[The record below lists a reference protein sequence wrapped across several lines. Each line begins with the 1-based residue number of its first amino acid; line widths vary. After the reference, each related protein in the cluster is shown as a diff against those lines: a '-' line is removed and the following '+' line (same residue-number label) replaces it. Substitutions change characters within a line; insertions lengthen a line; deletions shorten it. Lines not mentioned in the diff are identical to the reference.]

1 MGNLTAIIAADTT
14 GFKKSVEDAKKIL
27 EQFTK
32 AEDSAINQI
41 KEASNVSDSQVAAF
55 NRVTKTLS
63 KVSSGAMSTAQAEK
77 ALSAQ
82 VKELKIQ
89 YANLSEAAKQS
100 DFGKAIKKSCEDA
113 EKYLGQ
119 VRTQLEAVKDK
130 TEETTTTNTKFGNVL
145 GNLKGVLGTVGVALG
160 AATTAQVAFEKA
172 INSNQTTADGFASTM
187 EAAKTSVNQFFYA
200 ITTGDFSVFNNGLNN
215 LISRAREAAAA
226 IDQLG
231 NTLMS
236 YNVINAKAQSK
247 ITAAKA
253 ILYDPDATEE
263 EKKKAEADI
272 RAAYK
277 EIEESSK
284 IVVGDFEKAIIT
296 EVEKMSNISLGKEG
310 AIDIIDKWLE
320 MDATKGREEA
330 KRVVKEQYAERDKAL
345 KDLERRY
352 TKWQPNALGQ
362 ATPTLVIDDNYN
374 KELAEINEKYKDAVV
389 ANTLIEKYQDD
400 QLDNLGKQRIAM
412 IQYAD
417 AAAEYA
423 IQAGRVNKA
432 LNGGSNGGSGGNK
445 SNTNQRVPL
454 DLSLEPINIGRTEKQ
469 IKDEIK
475 TLQQKIENT
484 PDGVLRI
491 ALIAQKQ
498 DLEKELKDFG
508 KNPIQ
513 IDIET
518 KANNIDLSGVKG
530 ADTSNITNNP
540 IYVDGSDAVA
550 ELGNINDAAQ
560 SLYSTFKSFEDFEDM
575 DFGEQFFTITDAI
588 FSTIDAISRFGD
600 SFTQLIDLI
609 NTFKSISQA
618 TTQQKIAL
626 NQQEASSNMQ
636 VAATEQTKAFSGAAA
651 SGAKLP
657 FPANLAAIAASIAAV
672 VAALSMIGRFENGGI
687 VQGSRTIGDMNIA
700 RVNSGEM
707 ILNGSQQKNLFNLLD
722 GGMANSGSQSG
733 EVHFK
738 IQGKDLVGVLSN
750 YNTKVKKVL

>member
-1 MGNLTAIIAADTT
+1 MGNLSAIISADTT
-14 GFKKSVEDAKKIL
+14 GFKKSVEEAKRIL
-27 EQFTK
+27 EQFSK
-32 AEDSAINQI
+32 AEDEAVKQI

-55 NRVTKTLS
+55 NRVSKTLS

-82 VKELKIQ
+82 VKELRIQ
-89 YANLSEAAKQS
+89 YANLSDTAKQS
-100 DFGKAIKKSCEDA
+100 EFGKAIQRSCEDA
-113 EKYLGQ
+113 NKYLNQ
-119 VRTQLEAVKDK
+119 LRQQLEAVKDK
-130 TEETTTTNTKFGNVL
+130 TEETTNTNTSFGNVL

-160 AATTAQVAFEKA
+160 AATTAQAAFEKA
-172 INSNQTTADGFASTM
+172 INSNQTTADRFAGVM

-263 EKKKAEADI
+263 QKKKAEADLK
-272 RAAYK
+272 AAYK

-284 IVVGDFEKAIIT
+284 IVVGDFANRITKA
-296 EVEKMSNISLGKEG
+296 VEAEANISLGDD
-310 AIDIIDKWLE
+310 AMPLIDKWLE

-330 KRVVKEQYAERDKAL
+330 KRIADEQYKAYEEEQKKL
-345 KDLERRY
+345 KDKY
-352 TKWQPNALGQ
+352 TSIRSVGGG
-362 ATPTLVIDDNYN
+362 ATVTYVSPEYN
-374 KELAEINEKYKDAVV
+374 KELEKLNDKYKDAIVYN
-389 ANTLIEKYQDD
+389 ALLKKYQDD

-412 IQYAD
+412 IQYSD

-423 IQAGRVNKA
+423 IQAGRASNA
-432 LNGGSNGGSGGNK
+432 LNGGSHGGSGGNK

-454 DLSLEPINIGRTEKQ
+454 DLSLEPISIGRTEKQ

-491 ALIAQKQ
+491 ALIAQRE

-508 KNPIQ
+508 KDPIKVK
-513 IDIET
+513 IELE
-518 KANNIDLSGVKG
+518 ASNMDLSGVQK
-530 ADTSNITNNP
+530 AESNATENP
-540 IYVDGSDAVA
+540 IYVNGGDAVK
-550 ELGNINDAAQ
+550 EISNINDSAK

-575 DFGEQFFTITDAI
+575 DFGEKFFTFTDAI
-588 FSTIDAISRFGD
+588 FSTINAINSFVSGIQSLMEVMHTLSAISTAA
-600 SFTQLIDLI
+600 SQKKIQENQTETTS
-609 NTFKSISQA
+609 NIS
-618 TTQQKIAL
+618 K
-626 NQQEASSNMQ
+626 M
-636 VAATEQTKAFSGAAA
+636 ATEQGLAISEATE

-657 FPANLAAIAASIAAV
+657 FPYNLAAIAAGVAAV
-672 VAALSMIGRFENGGI
+672 LGAIAVIGSFAEGGI
-687 VQGSRTIGDMNIA
+687 VKGSNTIGDMNLA

-707 ILNGSQQKNLFNLLD
+707 ILNGSQQAHLFNMLNQ
-722 GGMANSGSQSG
+722 GNTSESTTSG

-750 YNTKVKKVL
+750 YNKKVGKVL

>member
-1 MGNLTAIIAADTT
+1 MGNLSAIISADTT
-14 GFKKSVEDAKKIL
+14 GFKKSVEEAKRIL
-27 EQFTK
+27 EQFSK
-32 AEDSAINQI
+32 AEDEAVKQI

-55 NRVTKTLS
+55 NRVSKTLS

-82 VKELKIQ
+82 VKELRIQ
-89 YANLSEAAKQS
+89 YANLSDTAKNS
-100 DFGKAIKKSCEDA
+100 EFGKAIQRSCEDA
-113 EKYLGQ
+113 NKYLNQ
-119 VRTQLEAVKDK
+119 LRQQLEAVKDK
-130 TEETTTTNTKFGNVL
+130 TEETTNTNTSFGNVL

-160 AATTAQVAFEKA
+160 AATTAQAAFEKA
-172 INSNQTTADGFASTM
+172 INSNQTTADGFAGVM

-263 EKKKAEADI
+263 QKKQAEADLK
-272 RAAYK
+272 AAYK

-284 IVVGDFEKAIIT
+284 IVVGDFANRITKA
-296 EVEKMSNISLGKEG
+296 VEAEANISLGDD
-310 AIDIIDKWLE
+310 AMPLIDKWLE

-330 KRVVKEQYAERDKAL
+330 KRIADEQYKAYEEEQKKL
-345 KDLERRY
+345 KDKY
-352 TKWQPNALGQ
+352 TSIRSVGGG
-362 ATPTLVIDDNYN
+362 ATVTYVSPEYN
-374 KELAEINEKYKDAVV
+374 KELEKLNDKYKDAIVYN
-389 ANTLIEKYQDD
+389 ALLKKYQDD

-412 IQYAD
+412 IQYSD

-423 IQAGRVNKA
+423 IQAGRASNA
-432 LNGGSNGGSGGNK
+432 LNGGSHGGSGGNK

-454 DLSLEPINIGRTEKQ
+454 DLSLEPISIGRTEKQ

-491 ALIAQKQ
+491 ALIAQRE

-508 KNPIQ
+508 KDPIKVK
-513 IDIET
+513 IELE
-518 KANNIDLSGVKG
+518 ASNMDLSGVQK
-530 ADTSNITNNP
+530 AESNATENP
-540 IYVDGSDAVA
+540 IYVNGGDAVK
-550 ELGNINDAAQ
+550 EISNINDSAK

-575 DFGEQFFTITDAI
+575 DFGEKFFTFTDAI
-588 FSTIDAISRFGD
+588 FSTINAINSFVSGIQSLMEVMHTLSAIS
-600 SFTQLIDLI
+600 TAA
-609 NTFKSISQA
+609 SQK
-618 TTQQKIAL
+618 KIQEN
-626 NQQEASSNMQ
+626 NQESSSNISKM
-636 VAATEQTKAFSGAAA
+636 ATEQGLAISEATE

-657 FPANLAAIAASIAAV
+657 FPYNLAAIAAGVAAV
-672 VAALSMIGRFENGGI
+672 LGAIAVIGSFAEGGI
-687 VQGSRTIGDMNIA
+687 IKGSNTIGDMNLA

-707 ILNGSQQKNLFNLLD
+707 ILNGSQQ
-722 GGMANSGSQSG
+722 
-733 EVHFK
+733 
-738 IQGKDLVGVLSN
+738 VGVLSN
-750 YNTKVKKVL
+750 YNKKVGKVL

>member
-100 DFGKAIKKSCEDA
+100 DFGKTIKKSCEDA

-160 AATTAQVAFEKA
+160 AATTAQAAFEKA

-263 EKKKAEADI
+263 EKKKAEADLK
-272 RAAYK
+272 AAYK
-277 EIEESSK
+277 EVQESAK
-284 IVVGDFEKAIIT
+284 VAVGDYERAITT
-296 EVEKMSNISLGKEG
+296 EVEKMGNLSLGDG

-330 KRVVKEQYAERDKAL
+330 KRIADEQYKAYRKAVSDAQKKYTSVEGGSYDEGEVSFDK
-345 KDLERRY
+345 KGFE
-352 TKWQPNALGQ
+352 Q
-362 ATPTLVIDDNYN
+362 
-374 KELAEINEKYKDAVV
+374 ELRQINEQYKDAIVY
-389 ANTLIEKYQDD
+389 NTLINKYSDE
-400 QLDNLGKQRIAM
+400 QLNTLGQQRIAM
-412 IQYAD
+412 INTAD

-423 IQAGRVNKA
+423 IQMGRVDKA
-432 LNGGSNGGSGGNK
+432 MNGGSHGGNK
-445 SNTNQRVPL
+445 TTTNTTTEKV
-454 DLSLEPINIGRTEKQ
+454 SFEVEPINIGRTEKQ

-475 TLQQKIENT
+475 ALQEKIENT
-484 PDGVLRI
+484 PDSVIRI
-491 ALIAQKQ
+491 ALIAQKE

-518 KANNIDLSGVKG
+518 KANNLDLSGVKK

-560 SLYSTFKSFEDFEDM
+560 SLYSTFKSFEDFEEM

-672 VAALSMIGRFENGGI
+672 VAALSMIGKFADGGI

>member
-1 MGNLTAIIAADTT
+1 MGNLSAIISADTT
-14 GFKKSVEDAKKIL
+14 GFKKSVEEAKRIL
-27 EQFTK
+27 EQFSK
-32 AEDSAINQI
+32 AEDEAVKQI

-55 NRVTKTLS
+55 NRVSKTLS

-82 VKELKIQ
+82 VKELRIQ
-89 YANLSEAAKQS
+89 YANLSDTAKNS
-100 DFGKAIKKSCEDA
+100 EFGKAIQRSCEDA
-113 EKYLGQ
+113 NKYLNQ
-119 VRTQLEAVKDK
+119 LRQQLEAVKDK
-130 TEETTTTNTKFGNVL
+130 TEETTNTNTSFGNVL

-160 AATTAQVAFEKA
+160 AATTAQAAFEKA
-172 INSNQTTADGFASTM
+172 INSNQTTADGFAGVM

-263 EKKKAEADI
+263 EKKKAEADLK
-272 RAAYK
+272 AAYK

-284 IVVGDFEKAIIT
+284 IVVGDFANRITKA
-296 EVEKMSNISLGKEG
+296 VEAEANISLGDD
-310 AIDIIDKWLE
+310 AMPLIDKWLE

-330 KRVVKEQYAERDKAL
+330 KRIADEQYKAYEEEQKKL
-345 KDLERRY
+345 KDKY
-352 TKWQPNALGQ
+352 TSIRSVGGG
-362 ATPTLVIDDNYN
+362 ATVTYVSPEYN
-374 KELAEINEKYKDAVV
+374 KELEKLNDKYKDAIVYN
-389 ANTLIEKYQDD
+389 ALLKKYQDD

-412 IQYAD
+412 IQYSD

-423 IQAGRVNKA
+423 IQAGRASNA
-432 LNGGSNGGSGGNK
+432 LNGGSHGGSGGNK

-454 DLSLEPINIGRTEKQ
+454 DLSLEPISIGRTEKQ

-508 KNPIQ
+508 KDPIKVK
-513 IDIET
+513 IELE
-518 KANNIDLSGVKG
+518 ASNMDLSGVQE
-530 ADTSNITNNP
+530 AESNATENP
-540 IYVDGSDAVA
+540 IYVNGGDAVK
-550 ELGNINDAAQ
+550 EISNINDSAK

-575 DFGEQFFTITDAI
+575 DFGEKFFTFTDAI
-588 FSTIDAISRFGD
+588 FSTINAINSFVNGIQSLMEVMHTLSAIS
-600 SFTQLIDLI
+600 TAA
-609 NTFKSISQA
+609 SQK
-618 TTQQKIAL
+618 KIQEN
-626 NQQEASSNMQ
+626 NQESSSNISKM
-636 VAATEQTKAFSGAAA
+636 ATEQGLAISEATE

-657 FPANLAAIAASIAAV
+657 FPYNLAAIAAGVAAV
-672 VAALSMIGRFENGGI
+672 LGAIAVIGSFAEGGI
-687 VQGSRTIGDMNIA
+687 IKGSNTIGDMNLA

-707 ILNGSQQKNLFNLLD
+707 ILNGSQQAHLFNMLNQ
-722 GGMANSGSQSG
+722 GNTSESTTSG

-750 YNTKVKKVL
+750 YNKKVGKVL

>member
-1 MGNLTAIIAADTT
+1 MGNLSAIISADTT
-14 GFKKSVEDAKKIL
+14 GFKKSVEEAKRIL
-27 EQFTK
+27 EQFSK
-32 AEDSAINQI
+32 AEDEAVKQI

-55 NRVTKTLS
+55 NRVSKTLS

-82 VKELKIQ
+82 VKELRIQ
-89 YANLSEAAKQS
+89 YANLSDTAKNS
-100 DFGKAIKKSCEDA
+100 EFGKAIQRSCEDA
-113 EKYLGQ
+113 NKYLNQ
-119 VRTQLEAVKDK
+119 LRQQLEAVKDK
-130 TEETTTTNTKFGNVL
+130 TEETTNTNTSFGNVL

-160 AATTAQVAFEKA
+160 AATTAQAAFEKA
-172 INSNQTTADGFASTM
+172 INSNQTTADGFAGVM

-263 EKKKAEADI
+263 EKKKAEADLK
-272 RAAYK
+272 AAYK

-284 IVVGDFEKAIIT
+284 IVVGDFANRITKA
-296 EVEKMSNISLGKEG
+296 VEAEANISLGDD
-310 AIDIIDKWLE
+310 AMPLIDKWLE

-330 KRVVKEQYAERDKAL
+330 KRIADEQYKAYEEEQKKL
-345 KDLERRY
+345 KDKY
-352 TKWQPNALGQ
+352 TSIRSVGGG
-362 ATPTLVIDDNYN
+362 ATVTYVSPEYN
-374 KELAEINEKYKDAVV
+374 KELEKLNDKYKDAIVYN
-389 ANTLIEKYQDD
+389 ALLKKYQDD

-412 IQYAD
+412 IQYSD

-423 IQAGRVNKA
+423 IQAGRASNA
-432 LNGGSNGGSGGNK
+432 LNGGSHGGSGGNK

-454 DLSLEPINIGRTEKQ
+454 DLSLEPISIGRTEKQ

-508 KNPIQ
+508 KDPIKVK
-513 IDIET
+513 IELE
-518 KANNIDLSGVKG
+518 ASNMDLSGVQE
-530 ADTSNITNNP
+530 AESNATENP
-540 IYVDGSDAVA
+540 IYVNGGDAVK
-550 ELGNINDAAQ
+550 EISNINDSAK

-575 DFGEQFFTITDAI
+575 DFGEKFFTFTDAI
-588 FSTIDAISRFGD
+588 FSTINAINSFVNGIQSLMEVMHTLSAIS
-600 SFTQLIDLI
+600 TAA
-609 NTFKSISQA
+609 SQK
-618 TTQQKIAL
+618 KIQEN
-626 NQQEASSNMQ
+626 NQESSSNISKMASEQ
-636 VAATEQTKAFSGAAA
+636 GLAISEATE

-657 FPANLAAIAASIAAV
+657 FPYNLAAIAAGVAAV
-672 VAALSMIGRFENGGI
+672 LGAIAVIGSFAEGGI
-687 VQGSRTIGDMNIA
+687 IKGSNTIGDMNLA

-707 ILNGSQQKNLFNLLD
+707 ILNGSQQAHLFNMLNQ
-722 GGMANSGSQSG
+722 GNTSESTTSG

-750 YNTKVKKVL
+750 YNKKVGKVL

>member
-100 DFGKAIKKSCEDA
+100 DFGKTIKKSCEDA

-119 VRTQLEAVKDK
+119 VRTQLEAVKDESSDTNSKLDSSSTSFDKLTGFVSKYAVQLGLVSGALKVAKDAFLSTETGADNWGKAVAGADAAYKVFLTSLNNGNWSNFFRNLNDAIGGAMELYDKLDRLGSIK
-130 TEETTTTNTKFGNVL
+130 TNNQAAIAIIEKQLSELRLQKQQGKNVDEEIKRAEARLLALRNQEIQAGQEAGRDQIIQAIKKQNGNISDSVAGKFADMIIKNGQTAIDVVDKKLAELEEKATVETVVNVTSSAGVTQSYTKTKIAVDKLSDSERALYNTLKAVHDAEGDMAAGLATYTNAVNTAKQANEATFKYNKWGNNGGTNTTNT
-145 GNLKGVLGTVGVALG
+145 
-160 AATTAQVAFEKA
+160 TTEKVSFE
-172 INSNQTTADGFASTM
+172 
-187 EAAKTSVNQFFYA
+187 V
-200 ITTGDFSVFNNGLNN
+200 
-215 LISRAREAAAA
+215 
-226 IDQLG
+226 
-231 NTLMS
+231 
-236 YNVINAKAQSK
+236 
-247 ITAAKA
+247 
-253 ILYDPDATEE
+253 
-263 EKKKAEADI
+263 
-272 RAAYK
+272 
-277 EIEESSK
+277 
-284 IVVGDFEKAIIT
+284 
-296 EVEKMSNISLGKEG
+296 
-310 AIDIIDKWLE
+310 
-320 MDATKGREEA
+320 
-330 KRVVKEQYAERDKAL
+330 
-345 KDLERRY
+345 
-352 TKWQPNALGQ
+352 
-362 ATPTLVIDDNYN
+362 
-374 KELAEINEKYKDAVV
+374 
-389 ANTLIEKYQDD
+389 
-400 QLDNLGKQRIAM
+400 
-412 IQYAD
+412 
-417 AAAEYA
+417 
-423 IQAGRVNKA
+423 
-432 LNGGSNGGSGGNK
+432 
-445 SNTNQRVPL
+445 
-454 DLSLEPINIGRTEKQ
+454 EPINIGRTEKQ

-475 TLQQKIENT
+475 ALQEKIENT
-484 PDGVLRI
+484 PDSVIRI
-491 ALIAQKQ
+491 ALIAQKE

-513 IDIET
+513 IEIET
-518 KANNIDLSGVKG
+518 KANNLDLSGVKK

-560 SLYSTFKSFEDFEDM
+560 SLYSTFKSFEDFEEM
-575 DFGEQFFTITDAI
+575 DFGEQFFTISDAI

-609 NTFKSISQA
+609 NTFKTISQA

-636 VAATEQTKAFSGAAA
+636 VAATEQAKAFSGAAA

-672 VAALSMIGRFENGGI
+672 VAALSMIGKFADGGI

>member
-1 MGNLTAIIAADTT
+1 MGNLSAIISADTT
-14 GFKKSVEDAKKIL
+14 GFKKSVEEAKRIL
-27 EQFTK
+27 EQFSK
-32 AEDSAINQI
+32 AEDEAVKQI

-55 NRVTKTLS
+55 NRVSKTLS

-82 VKELKIQ
+82 VKELRIQ
-89 YANLSEAAKQS
+89 YANLSDTAKNS
-100 DFGKAIKKSCEDA
+100 DFGKAIQRSCEDA
-113 EKYLGQ
+113 TKYLNQ
-119 VRTQLEAVKDK
+119 LRQQLEAVKDK
-130 TEETTTTNTKFGNVL
+130 TEETTNTNTSFGNVL

-160 AATTAQVAFEKA
+160 AATTAQAAFEKA
-172 INSNQTTADGFASTM
+172 INSNQTTADRFAGVM

-263 EKKKAEADI
+263 QKKKAEADLK
-272 RAAYK
+272 AAYK

-284 IVVGDFEKAIIT
+284 IVVGDFANRITKA
-296 EVEKMSNISLGKEG
+296 VEAEANISLGDD
-310 AIDIIDKWLE
+310 AMPLIDKWLE

-330 KRVVKEQYAERDKAL
+330 KRIADEQYKAYEEEQKKL
-345 KDLERRY
+345 KDKY
-352 TKWQPNALGQ
+352 TSIRSVGGG
-362 ATPTLVIDDNYN
+362 ATVTYVSPEYN
-374 KELAEINEKYKDAVV
+374 KELEKLNDKYKDAIVYN
-389 ANTLIEKYQDD
+389 ALLKKYQDD

-412 IQYAD
+412 IQYSD

-423 IQAGRVNKA
+423 IQAGRASNA
-432 LNGGSNGGSGGNK
+432 LNGGSHGGSGGNK

-454 DLSLEPINIGRTEKQ
+454 DLSLEPISIGRTEKQ

-491 ALIAQKQ
+491 ALIAQRE

-508 KNPIQ
+508 KDPIKVK
-513 IDIET
+513 IELE
-518 KANNIDLSGVKG
+518 ASNMDLSGVQK
-530 ADTSNITNNP
+530 AESNATENP
-540 IYVDGSDAVA
+540 IYVNGGDAVK
-550 ELGNINDAAQ
+550 EISNINDSAK

-575 DFGEQFFTITDAI
+575 DFGEKFFTFTDAI
-588 FSTIDAISRFGD
+588 FSTINAINSFVSGIQSLMEVMHTLSAISTAA
-600 SFTQLIDLI
+600 SQKKIQENQTETTS
-609 NTFKSISQA
+609 NIS
-618 TTQQKIAL
+618 KM
-626 NQQEASSNMQ
+626 ASEQGLAISE
-636 VAATEQTKAFSGAAA
+636 ATE

-657 FPANLAAIAASIAAV
+657 FPYNLAAIAAGVAAV
-672 VAALSMIGRFENGGI
+672 LGAIAVIGSFAEGGI
-687 VQGSRTIGDMNIA
+687 VKGSNTIGDMNLA

-707 ILNGSQQKNLFNLLD
+707 ILNGSQQAHLFNMLNQ
-722 GGMANSGSQSG
+722 GNTSESTTSG

-750 YNTKVKKVL
+750 YNKKVGKVL

>member
-100 DFGKAIKKSCEDA
+100 DFGKTIKKSCEDA

-160 AATTAQVAFEKA
+160 AATTAQAAFEKA
-172 INSNQTTADGFASTM
+172 INSNQTTADGFAGVM
-187 EAAKTSVNQFFYA
+187 DAAKTSVNQFFYS

-253 ILYDPDATEE
+253 ILYNPEATEE
-263 EKKKAEADI
+263 EKKKAEQDLK
-272 RAAYK
+272 AAYK
-277 EIEESSK
+277 EIQESAK
-284 IVVGDFEKAIIT
+284 VAVGDYEKAITT
-296 EVEKMSNISLGKEG
+296 EVEKMGNLSLDDG

-320 MDATKGREEA
+320 IDATKGRDEA
-330 KRVVKEQYAERDKAL
+330 KRIAEEQYKAYRKAVSDAQKKYTSVEGGSYDEGEVSFDK
-345 KDLERRY
+345 KGYE
-352 TKWQPNALGQ
+352 Q
-362 ATPTLVIDDNYN
+362 
-374 KELAEINEKYKDAVV
+374 ELRQINEQYKDAIVY
-389 ANTLIEKYQDD
+389 NTLINKYSDE
-400 QLDNLGKQRIAM
+400 QLNNLGQQRIAM
-412 IQYAD
+412 IKTAD

-432 LNGGSNGGSGGNK
+432 LNGGSNGGNK
-445 SNTNQRVPL
+445 TTTNTTTNKVRFEV
-454 DLSLEPINIGRTEKQ
+454 EPINIGRTEKQ

-475 TLQQKIENT
+475 ALQEKIENT
-484 PDGVLRI
+484 PDSVIRI
-491 ALIAQKQ
+491 ALIAQKE

-513 IDIET
+513 IEIET
-518 KANNIDLSGVKG
+518 KANNIDLSGVKK

-672 VAALSMIGRFENGGI
+672 VAALSMIGKFADGGI

>member
-100 DFGKAIKKSCEDA
+100 DFGKTIKKSCEDA

-160 AATTAQVAFEKA
+160 AATTAQAAFEKA

-263 EKKKAEADI
+263 EKKKAEADLK
-272 RAAYK
+272 AAYK
-277 EIEESSK
+277 EIQESAK
-284 IVVGDFEKAIIT
+284 VAVGDYERAITT
-296 EVEKMSNISLGKEG
+296 EVEKMGNLSLGDG

-330 KRVVKEQYAERDKAL
+330 KRIADEQYKAYRKAVSDAQKKYTSVEGGSYDEGEVSFDK
-345 KDLERRY
+345 KGFE
-352 TKWQPNALGQ
+352 
-362 ATPTLVIDDNYN
+362 
-374 KELAEINEKYKDAVV
+374 KELQQINEQYKDAIVY
-389 ANTLIEKYQDD
+389 NTLINKYSDE
-400 QLDNLGKQRIAM
+400 QLNTLGQQRIAM
-412 IQYAD
+412 INTAD

-432 LNGGSNGGSGGNK
+432 LNGGSNGGNK
-445 SNTNQRVPL
+445 TTTNTTTEKVGFEV
-454 DLSLEPINIGRTEKQ
+454 EPINIGRTEKQ

-475 TLQQKIENT
+475 ALQEKIENT
-484 PDGVLRI
+484 PDSVIRI
-491 ALIAQKQ
+491 ALIAQKE

-513 IDIET
+513 IEIET
-518 KANNIDLSGVKG
+518 KANNIDLSGVKK
-530 ADTSNITNNP
+530 ADTSNITTNP

-636 VAATEQTKAFSGAAA
+636 VAATEQAKAFSGAAA

-672 VAALSMIGRFENGGI
+672 VAALSMIGKFADGGI

>member
-1 MGNLTAIIAADTT
+1 MGNLSAIISADTT
-14 GFKKSVEDAKKIL
+14 GFKKSVEEAKRIL
-27 EQFTK
+27 EQFSK
-32 AEDSAINQI
+32 AEDEAVKQI

-55 NRVTKTLS
+55 NRVSKTLS

-82 VKELKIQ
+82 VKELRIQ
-89 YANLSEAAKQS
+89 YANLSDTAKQS
-100 DFGKAIKKSCEDA
+100 EFGKAIQRSCEDA
-113 EKYLGQ
+113 NKYLNQ
-119 VRTQLEAVKDK
+119 LRQQLEAVKDK
-130 TEETTTTNTKFGNVL
+130 TEETTNTNTSFGNVL

-160 AATTAQVAFEKA
+160 AATTAQAAFEKA
-172 INSNQTTADGFASTM
+172 INSNQTTADRFAGVM

-215 LISRAREAAAA
+215 LITRAREAAAA

-263 EKKKAEADI
+263 QKKKAEADLK
-272 RAAYK
+272 AAYK

-284 IVVGDFEKAIIT
+284 IVVGDFANRITKA
-296 EVEKMSNISLGKEG
+296 VEAEANISLGDD
-310 AIDIIDKWLE
+310 AMPLIDKWLE

-330 KRVVKEQYAERDKAL
+330 KRIADEQYKAYEEEQKKL
-345 KDLERRY
+345 KDKY
-352 TKWQPNALGQ
+352 TSIRSVGGG
-362 ATPTLVIDDNYN
+362 ATVTYVSPEYN
-374 KELAEINEKYKDAVV
+374 KELEKLNDKYKDAIVYN
-389 ANTLIEKYQDD
+389 ALLKKYQDD

-412 IQYAD
+412 IQYSD

-423 IQAGRVNKA
+423 IQAGRASNA
-432 LNGGSNGGSGGNK
+432 LNGGSHGGSGGNK

-454 DLSLEPINIGRTEKQ
+454 DLSLEPISIGRTEKQ

-491 ALIAQKQ
+491 ALIAQRE

-508 KNPIQ
+508 KDPIKVK
-513 IDIET
+513 IELE
-518 KANNIDLSGVKG
+518 ASNMDLSGVQK
-530 ADTSNITNNP
+530 AESNATENP
-540 IYVDGSDAVA
+540 IYVNGGDAVK
-550 ELGNINDAAQ
+550 EISNINDSAK

-575 DFGEQFFTITDAI
+575 DFGEKFFTFTDAI
-588 FSTIDAISRFGD
+588 FSTINAINSFVSGIQSLMEVMHTLSAISTAA
-600 SFTQLIDLI
+600 SQKKIQENQTETTS
-609 NTFKSISQA
+609 NIS
-618 TTQQKIAL
+618 KM
-626 NQQEASSNMQ
+626 ASEQGLAISE
-636 VAATEQTKAFSGAAA
+636 ATE

-657 FPANLAAIAASIAAV
+657 FPYNLAAIAAGVAAV
-672 VAALSMIGRFENGGI
+672 LGAIAVIGSFAEGGI
-687 VQGSRTIGDMNIA
+687 VKGSNTIGDMNLA

-707 ILNGSQQKNLFNLLD
+707 ILNGSQQAHLFNMLNQ
-722 GGMANSGSQSG
+722 GNTSESTTSG

-750 YNTKVKKVL
+750 YNKKVGKVL

>member
-89 YANLSEAAKQS
+89 YANLSETAKQS
-100 DFGKAIKKSCEDA
+100 DFGKTIKKSCEDA

-119 VRTQLEAVKDK
+119 VRTQLEAVKNK

-160 AATTAQVAFEKA
+160 AATTAQAAFEKA

-277 EIEESSK
+277 EIQESAE
-284 IVVGDFEKAIIT
+284 IAVGDYANTITT
-296 EVEKMSNISLGKEG
+296 EVEAKANISLGDD
-310 AIDIIDKWLE
+310 AIPLIDKWLE
-320 MDATKGREEA
+320 MDATKGRKEA
-330 KRVVKEQYAERDKAL
+330 KRIADEQYKAYRKAVSDAQKKYTSVEGGSYDEGEVSFDK
-345 KDLERRY
+345 KGFE
-352 TKWQPNALGQ
+352 Q
-362 ATPTLVIDDNYN
+362 
-374 KELAEINEKYKDAVV
+374 ELRQINEQFKDAIVY
-389 ANTLIEKYQDD
+389 NTLINKYSDE
-400 QLDNLGKQRIAM
+400 QLNTLGQQRIAM
-412 IQYAD
+412 IKTAD
-417 AAAEYA
+417 SAAEYA

-432 LNGGSNGGSGGNK
+432 LNGGNNGGT
-445 SNTNQRVPL
+445 NTTNTTTEKVNFEV
-454 DLSLEPINIGRTEKQ
+454 EPINIGRTEKQ

-475 TLQQKIENT
+475 ALQEKIENT
-484 PDGVLRI
+484 PDSVIRI
-491 ALIAQKQ
+491 ALIAQKE

-513 IDIET
+513 IEIET
-518 KANNIDLSGVKG
+518 KANNLDLSGVKK

-657 FPANLAAIAASIAAV
+657 FPANIAAIAASIAAV
-672 VAALSMIGRFENGGI
+672 VAALSMIGKFADGGI

>member
-1 MGNLTAIIAADTT
+1 MGNLSAIISADTT
-14 GFKKSVEDAKKIL
+14 GFKKSVEEAKRIL
-27 EQFTK
+27 EQFSK
-32 AEDSAINQI
+32 AEDEAVKQI

-55 NRVTKTLS
+55 NRVSKTLS

-82 VKELKIQ
+82 VKELRIQ
-89 YANLSEAAKQS
+89 YANLSDTAKNS
-100 DFGKAIKKSCEDA
+100 EFGKAIQRSCEDA
-113 EKYLGQ
+113 NKYLNQ
-119 VRTQLEAVKDK
+119 LRQQLEAVKDK
-130 TEETTTTNTKFGNVL
+130 TEETTNTNTSFGNVL

-160 AATTAQVAFEKA
+160 AATTAQAAFEKA
-172 INSNQTTADGFASTM
+172 INSNQTTADGFAGVM

-263 EKKKAEADI
+263 QKKQAEADLK
-272 RAAYK
+272 AAYK

-284 IVVGDFEKAIIT
+284 IVVGDFANRITKA
-296 EVEKMSNISLGKEG
+296 VEAEANISLGDD
-310 AIDIIDKWLE
+310 AMPLIDKWLE

-330 KRVVKEQYAERDKAL
+330 KRIADEQYKAYEEEQKKL
-345 KDLERRY
+345 KDKY
-352 TKWQPNALGQ
+352 TSIRSVGGG
-362 ATPTLVIDDNYN
+362 ATVTYVSPEYN
-374 KELAEINEKYKDAVV
+374 KELEKLNDKYKDAIVYN
-389 ANTLIEKYQDD
+389 ALLKKYQDD

-412 IQYAD
+412 IQYSD

-423 IQAGRVNKA
+423 IQAGRASNA
-432 LNGGSNGGSGGNK
+432 LNGGSHGGSGGNK

-454 DLSLEPINIGRTEKQ
+454 DLSLEPISIGRTEKQ

-491 ALIAQKQ
+491 ALIAQRE

-508 KNPIQ
+508 KDPIKVK
-513 IDIET
+513 IELE
-518 KANNIDLSGVKG
+518 ASNMDLSGVQK
-530 ADTSNITNNP
+530 AESNATENP
-540 IYVDGSDAVA
+540 IYVNGGDAVK
-550 ELGNINDAAQ
+550 EISNINDSAK

-575 DFGEQFFTITDAI
+575 DFGEKFFTFTDAI
-588 FSTIDAISRFGD
+588 FSTINAINSFVSGIQSLMEVMHTLSAIS
-600 SFTQLIDLI
+600 TAA
-609 NTFKSISQA
+609 SQK
-618 TTQQKIAL
+618 KIQEN
-626 NQQEASSNMQ
+626 NQESSSNISKM
-636 VAATEQTKAFSGAAA
+636 ATEQGLAISEATE

-657 FPANLAAIAASIAAV
+657 FPYNLAAIAAGVAAV
-672 VAALSMIGRFENGGI
+672 LGAIAVIGSFAEGGI
-687 VQGSRTIGDMNIA
+687 IKGSNTIGDMNLA

-707 ILNGSQQKNLFNLLD
+707 ILNGSQQAHLFNMLNQ
-722 GGMANSGSQSG
+722 GNTSESTTSG

-750 YNTKVKKVL
+750 YNKKVGKVL

>member
-14 GFKKSVEDAKKIL
+14 GFRKSVEDAKKIL

-32 AEDSAINQI
+32 AEDEAVKQI

-89 YANLSEAAKQS
+89 YANLSESAKQS

-160 AATTAQVAFEKA
+160 AATTAQAAFEKA
-172 INSNQTTADGFASTM
+172 INSNQTTADGFAATM
-187 EAAKTSVNQFFYA
+187 EAAKTSVNQFFYS

-253 ILYDPDATEE
+253 ILYNPDATEE
-263 EKKKAEADI
+263 EKKKAEDDI

-330 KRVVKEQYAERDKAL
+330 KRIVKEQYAERDKAL
-345 KDLERRY
+345 KDLERRN
-352 TKWQPNALGQ
+352 TKWQTNALGQ
-362 ATPTLVIDDNYN
+362 ATPTLVIDDNYR
-374 KELAEINEKYKDAVV
+374 KELAEINEKFKDAVV
-389 ANTLIEKYQDD
+389 ANALLEKYQDD

-417 AAAEYA
+417 SAAEYA
-423 IQAGRVNKA
+423 IQAGRVNNA
-432 LNGGSNGGSGGNK
+432 LNGGSNGGNK
-445 SNTNQRVPL
+445 TTTNTTTNKV
-454 DLSLEPINIGRTEKQ
+454 SFEVEPINIGRTEKQ

-475 TLQQKIENT
+475 ALQEKIENT

-491 ALIAQKQ
+491 ALIAQRQ

-513 IDIET
+513 IEIET
-518 KANNIDLSGVKG
+518 KANNLDLSGVKK

-560 SLYSTFKSFEDFEDM
+560 SLYSTFKSFEDFEEM

-618 TTQQKIAL
+618 TTQQKIAQ

-636 VAATEQTKAFSGAAA
+636 VAATEQAKAFSGAAS

-672 VAALSMIGRFENGGI
+672 VAALSMIGKFADGGI

>member
-1 MGNLTAIIAADTT
+1 MGNLSAIISADTT
-14 GFKKSVEDAKKIL
+14 GFKKSVEEAKRIL
-27 EQFTK
+27 EQFSK
-32 AEDSAINQI
+32 AEDEAVKQI

-55 NRVTKTLS
+55 NRVSKTLS

-82 VKELKIQ
+82 VKELRIQ
-89 YANLSEAAKQS
+89 YANLSDTAKQS
-100 DFGKAIKKSCEDA
+100 EFGKAIQRSCEDA
-113 EKYLGQ
+113 NKYLNQ
-119 VRTQLEAVKDK
+119 LRQQLEAVKDK
-130 TEETTTTNTKFGNVL
+130 TEETTNTNTSFGNVL

-160 AATTAQVAFEKA
+160 AATTAQAAFEKA
-172 INSNQTTADGFASTM
+172 INSNQTTADRFAGVM

-215 LISRAREAAAA
+215 LITRAREAAAA

-263 EKKKAEADI
+263 QKKKAEADLK
-272 RAAYK
+272 AAYK

-284 IVVGDFEKAIIT
+284 IVVGDFANRITKA
-296 EVEKMSNISLGKEG
+296 VEAEANISLGDD
-310 AIDIIDKWLE
+310 AMPLIDKWLE

-330 KRVVKEQYAERDKAL
+330 KRIADEQYKAYEEEQKKL
-345 KDLERRY
+345 KDKY
-352 TKWQPNALGQ
+352 TSIRSVGGG
-362 ATPTLVIDDNYN
+362 ATVTYVSPEYN
-374 KELAEINEKYKDAVV
+374 KELEKLNDKYKDAIVYN
-389 ANTLIEKYQDD
+389 ALLKKYQDD

-412 IQYAD
+412 IQYSD

-423 IQAGRVNKA
+423 IQAGRASNA
-432 LNGGSNGGSGGNK
+432 LNGGSHGGSGGNK

-454 DLSLEPINIGRTEKQ
+454 DLSLEPISIGRTEKQ

-491 ALIAQKQ
+491 ALIAQRE

-508 KNPIQ
+508 KDPIKVK
-513 IDIET
+513 IELE
-518 KANNIDLSGVKG
+518 ASNMDLSGVQK
-530 ADTSNITNNP
+530 AESNATENP
-540 IYVDGSDAVA
+540 IYVNGGDAVK
-550 ELGNINDAAQ
+550 EISNINDSAK

-575 DFGEQFFTITDAI
+575 DFGEKFFTFTDAI
-588 FSTIDAISRFGD
+588 FSTINAINSFVSGIQSLMEVMHTLSAISTAA
-600 SFTQLIDLI
+600 SQKKIQENQTETTS
-609 NTFKSISQA
+609 NIS
-618 TTQQKIAL
+618 K
-626 NQQEASSNMQ
+626 M
-636 VAATEQTKAFSGAAA
+636 ATEQGLAISEATE

-657 FPANLAAIAASIAAV
+657 FPYNLAAIAAGVAAV
-672 VAALSMIGRFENGGI
+672 LGAIAVIGSFAEGGI
-687 VQGSRTIGDMNIA
+687 VKGSNTIGDMNLA

-707 ILNGSQQKNLFNLLD
+707 ILNGSQQAHLFNMLNQ
-722 GGMANSGSQSG
+722 GNTSESTTSG

-750 YNTKVKKVL
+750 YNKKVGKVL